1 MNTTYT
7 AADIISSHF
16 PAAPKVMSF
25 EDIAQLVQTHE
36 LVFQSRAGLVKPRFT
51 CDRNHLLIL
60 RDTDGRNLLIL
71 TPDETVI
78 LFDGQLTVW
87 LAGEHTDTLMVLHP
101 RVAKHTLADDVRA
114 AMMSVGAEL
123 GLPNN
128 VASALAMKAYLK
140 VAESAFTVS
149 TPVDN

>member
-1 MNTTYT
+1 MKNHT
-7 AADIISSHF
+7 AEDIIALNF
-16 PAAPKVMSF
+16 PAAPKDMSF

-36 LVFQSRAGLVKPRFT
+36 LVFQSRAGLLKPRSIRYLLQLLVL
-51 CDRNHLLIL
+51 CDA
-60 RDTDGRNLLIL
+60 DGRVLLSL
-71 TPDETVI
+71 TPDDTVI
-78 LFDGQLTVW
+78 LYDGQLTVW
-87 LAGEHTDTLMVLHP
+87 VAGERTDTLMVLHP

-123 GLPNN
+123 GLPKN

>member
-1 MNTTYT
+1 MKNHT
-7 AADIISSHF
+7 AEDIIALNF
-16 PAAPKVMSF
+16 PSAPKVMSF

-36 LVFQSRAGLVKPRFT
+36 LVFQSRAGLLKPRYVRYLLQLLVL
-51 CDRNHLLIL
+51 CDA
-60 RDTDGRNLLIL
+60 DGRVLLSL
-71 TPDETVI
+71 TPDDTVI

-87 LAGEHTDTLMVLHP
+87 VAGERTDTLMVLHP

-114 AMMSVGAEL
+114 SMMSLGEEL
-123 GLPNN
+123 GLPTN